1 MQVVKSAN
9 AMKENAR
16 RFRGE
21 GKTLGLVPTM
31 GALHEGHLSLIRR
44 ARKEN
49 EIVMISIFVNPAQFG
64 PGEDYDAYPS
74 DEERDLKKAEK
85 EGVDLVF
92 LPAVEEIY
100 PPGDRTVVEV
110 EGLSERLCG
119 ASRPGHFR
127 GVATVVARLI
137 AICVPHRAY
146 FGKKDY
152 QQWVILR
159 RMVSDLRMDVEIVGC
174 PTVRE
179 PDGLALSSRNR
190 YLNEGERARALG
202 LRRALLGISEG
213 VQNGAKETAPL
224 LADARKVMEEHGLR
238 VDYVAVVHPETFED
252 LEKIEGP
259 AVALGAAW
267 CGKTRLIDN
276 LELALT

>member
-16 RFRGE
+16 RFRGK
-21 GKTLGLVPTM
+21 GKALGLVPTM

-44 ARKEN
+44 AREEN

-74 DEERDLKKAEK
+74 DEERDLKKAEE

-119 ASRPGHFR
+119 DSRPVHFG

-137 AICVPHRAY
+137 AICVPHRA
-146 FGKKDY
+146 
-152 QQWVILR
+152 
-159 RMVSDLRMDVEIVGC
+159 
-174 PTVRE
+174 
-179 PDGLALSSRNR
+179 
-190 YLNEGERARALG
+190 
-202 LRRALLGISEG
+202 
-213 VQNGAKETAPL
+213 
-224 LADARKVMEEHGLR
+224 
-238 VDYVAVVHPETFED
+238 
-252 LEKIEGP
+252 
-259 AVALGAAW
+259 
-267 CGKTRLIDN
+267 
-276 LELALT
+276 